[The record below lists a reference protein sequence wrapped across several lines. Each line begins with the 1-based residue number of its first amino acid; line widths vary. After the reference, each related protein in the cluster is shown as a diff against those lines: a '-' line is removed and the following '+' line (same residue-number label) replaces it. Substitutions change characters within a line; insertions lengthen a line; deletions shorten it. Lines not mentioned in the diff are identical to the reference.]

1 MGTIFESL
9 EECHG
14 PSPKN
19 PIETTILDGVVG
31 RKISESGIQSVH
43 TTTRTLVTALVA
55 LHISQ
60 RFMAHDL
67 PSSGSVLVNYIP
79 TVGKIIDNQTRI
91 QVL

>member
-43 TTTRTLVTALVA
+43 TTSNGASRTSHQSAFHGTR
-55 LHISQ
+55 S
-60 RFMAHDL
+60 
-67 PSSGSVLVNYIP
+67 SSGTAVSS
-79 TVGKIIDNQTRI
+79 
-91 QVL
+91 